1 MGDAKKKLFIPRNIS
16 GEDNRWAQ
24 WNKEQPIVDG
34 ERINQYNVNTGRKDG
49 LWIMYDNNGR
59 ILYKIGYKDGEYEG
73 IHQTFYLNGKIQ
85 FDGQTK
91 NNEFTGLWKMYYMNG
106 SLGEIGSFDDGKKY
120 GIWKWYYSFNNQ
132 LEKIVNYIDGKPDG
146 LSIEYFEYGDIRRK
160 DIYKMAKKIAYIV
173 YDKDGSVR
181 ESMDWKDDYDNM
193 IIKEQM
199 ENKDEILK
207 SWINYYGSDNTA
219 NWELELYESE
229 VEDLIENGGN
239 IYRVLFIDNLSE
251 VNLKD
256 MGNHWTTSRN
266 NVIDVAEIN
275 QQYYG
280 KNKQKVIVI
289 EGYVEPNSI
298 TIEGVDIK
306 GNPHEKEVN
315 IINGK
320 DVKIKQIFE
329 YVGKKLIPID
339 MNINEQIENKDEI
352 LKSFE
357 PQKELNPKVWDED
370 DKLKKKI
377 KDTLV
382 AIGQEFHKTLE
393 VEAPIEDI
401 IFTGSLANYNWSQYS
416 DVDLHVLID
425 FNKFDDKE
433 LIKKYFDAKKA
444 VWNDNHDIK
453 IKGYDVELYAQDK
466 DEPHESTGIYSVM
479 NDEWIK
485 KPKPQDVKIDRETI
499 KKKVK
504 QFESEYNRI
513 VELYKD
519 GKYEETRKALD
530 KIKDKIKKYR
540 KAGLD
545 KGGEMAT
552 ENLVFKTMR
561 RSGLMDKIYELGLE
575 TTDKE
580 YTIETLDEAEKKK
593 LFIPRKLSGE
603 DSRWADWN
611 KDQPIVDGVRINQYD
626 INTGKKEGI
635 WEEYFDN
642 GKLYYKG
649 SFNNGKKDGYWEY
662 YRDNGQLWSKGSYN
676 NDERDGIWEKYRKNG
691 QLWYKGSY
699 KNGKKEGY
707 WEWYHDNGQL
717 MSSGSYKND
726 KRDGLWEWY
735 HDNGQLYSSSSYK
748 NGELI
753 KKLDE
758 SEKKKLFIPRKLSGE
773 DSRWAQWNKEQ
784 PIVDGERINQYNIN
798 TGKKEGYWE
807 EYHDEHNGEEEYSSK
822 GSYNNGVVEGYWGY
836 YYSNGQL
843 MSSGSYNNGLRDGIW
858 EKYLSNGQLIYK
870 GSYNNGDRDG
880 IWEEYYSNGQ
890 LYSKLS
896 FKNGVADG
904 IWEKYRSNGQLIYK
918 GSYKNGERDGYWEW
932 YHDNGQLMSKGSY
945 KNDKRDGYWED
956 YWWNGQ
962 LNSSGLY
969 KNGELIENINEAE
982 TPKKKLFTPKRID
995 ERKKEWNEMQPTIDG
1010 KKINQYDLTTG
1021 DMTGRWGEGDMDGG
1035 DTTNLLNVY
1044 WDVFSDD
1051 YWLRDGKLSEK
1062 ENVFNNLKDRI
1073 LSNLSWDIGED
1084 APLGHMHFDLTI
1096 PLRSKKVRDKFEELY
1111 GESEYTGLWKSNYI
1125 NEGKISDNIDDIL
1138 KKFKKN
1144 IGLDVGFLTSFGSGI
1159 NALIR
1164 NISSLIKEYSIQP
1177 LNAFEITNLAI
1188 AMIVVYL
1195 RQNKSLKGFKDEM
1208 LSIVAFTSLMPAYS
1222 DIVNSLLG
1230 NVDFMDAFMTLIKSA
1245 GVYAML
1251 THFKN
1256 K

>member
-16 GEDNRWAQ
+16 GENNRWAI
-24 WNKEQPIVDG
+24 WNKEQPIVD
-34 ERINQYNVNTGRKDG
+34 EKRINQFNVNTGRKDG
-49 LWIMYDNNGR
+49 LWVEYDKDQ
-59 ILYKIGYKDGEYEG
+59 IKSKIGYNDGEYEG
-73 IHQTFYLNGKIQ
+73 IYQTFYLNGKIQ

-132 LEKIVNYIDGKPDG
+132 LQKIVNYIDGKPDG
-146 LSIEYFEYGDIRRK
+146 LSIEYFEYSGDIK
-160 DIYKMAKKIAYIV
+160 LKTIYKMGNTIAYIV
-173 YDKDGSVR
+173 YDEDGSVR
-181 ESMDWKDDYDNM
+181 ESMDWEDEYDNI

-357 PQKELNPKVWDED
+357 PQKESNPKVWDED

-479 NDEWIK
+479 NDEWVK

-540 KAGLD
+540 KSGLD

-561 RSGLMDKIYELGLE
+561 RSGLIEKIYELGLK

-580 YTIETLDEAEKKK
+580 YTIETLDE
-593 LFIPRKLSGE
+593 
-603 DSRWADWN
+603 
-611 KDQPIVDGVRINQYD
+611 
-626 INTGKKEGI
+626 
-635 WEEYFDN
+635 
-642 GKLYYKG
+642 
-649 SFNNGKKDGYWEY
+649 
-662 YRDNGQLWSKGSYN
+662 
-676 NDERDGIWEKYRKNG
+676 
-691 QLWYKGSY
+691 
-699 KNGKKEGY
+699 
-707 WEWYHDNGQL
+707 
-717 MSSGSYKND
+717 
-726 KRDGLWEWY
+726 
-735 HDNGQLYSSSSYK
+735 
-748 NGELI
+748 
-753 KKLDE
+753 
-758 SEKKKLFIPRKLSGE
+758 SEKKKLFIPR
-773 DSRWAQWNKEQ
+773 
-784 PIVDGERINQYNIN
+784 
-798 TGKKEGYWE
+798 
-807 EYHDEHNGEEEYSSK
+807 
-822 GSYNNGVVEGYWGY
+822 
-836 YYSNGQL
+836 
-843 MSSGSYNNGLRDGIW
+843 
-858 EKYLSNGQLIYK
+858 
-870 GSYNNGDRDG
+870 
-880 IWEEYYSNGQ
+880 
-890 LYSKLS
+890 
-896 FKNGVADG
+896 
-904 IWEKYRSNGQLIYK
+904 
-918 GSYKNGERDGYWEW
+918 
-932 YHDNGQLMSKGSY
+932 
-945 KNDKRDGYWED
+945 
-956 YWWNGQ
+956 
-962 LNSSGLY
+962 
-969 KNGELIENINEAE
+969 
-982 TPKKKLFTPKRID
+982 RID

-1051 YWLRDGKLSEK
+1051 YYLEDGKLSEK
-1062 ENVFNNLKDRI
+1062 ENVFNDLKDRI

-1084 APLGHMHFDLTI
+1084 APLGHMYFDLTI

-1164 NISSLIKEYSIQP
+1164 NISSLIKEYSVQP

-1251 THFKN
+1251 THFKS

>member
-691 QLWYKGSY
+691 QLESKLSFNNGERDGYLEWYYSNGKLEYKGSY
-699 KNGKKEGY
+699 KNG
-707 WEWYHDNGQL
+707 L
-717 MSSGSYKND
+717 
-726 KRDGLWEWY
+726 RDGLWEWY

-784 PIVDGERINQYNIN
+784 PIVDGERINQYDIN
-798 TGKKEGYWE
+798 TGKKEGIWE

-822 GSYNNGVVEGYWGY
+822 GSYNNGVVEGYWEY

-870 GSYNNGDRDG
+870 GSYKNGDRDG

-918 GSYKNGERDGYWEW
+918 GSYKNGKRDGIWEW
-932 YHDNGQLMSKGSY
+932 YHDNGQLMSSGSY

-969 KNGELIENINEAE
+969 KSGELIENINEAE

-1021 DMTGRWGEGDMDGG
+1021 DMTGRWGEGDIDGG
-1035 DTTNLLNVY
+1035 DTTNLFNVY

-1051 YWLRDGKLSEK
+1051 YYLEDGKLSEK
-1062 ENVFNNLKDRI
+1062 ENVFNDLKDRI

-1164 NISSLIKEYSIQP
+1164 NISSLIKEYSVQP

-1230 NVDFMDAFMTLIKSA
+1230 NVDFMEAFMTLIKSA